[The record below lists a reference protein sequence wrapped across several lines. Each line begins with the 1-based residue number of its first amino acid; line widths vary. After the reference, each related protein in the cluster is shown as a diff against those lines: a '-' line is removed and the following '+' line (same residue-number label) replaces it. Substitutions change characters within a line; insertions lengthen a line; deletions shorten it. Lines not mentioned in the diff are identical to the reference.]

1 MTEKNLSF
9 QIQDGKSFFAD
20 EISITNSPTRI
31 IMDFKV
37 TTPRIDVRS
46 QQGQVPLVIEHNTIH
61 MDTHLAK
68 RLHELL
74 GEHLTKFEEK
84 HGEIIEPEALT
95 KARDKHEEEI
105 TDVKKPG
112 YFG

>member
-1 MTEKNLSF
+1 MPEKNISF

-31 IMDFKV
+31 ILDFKV
-37 TTPRIDVRS
+37 TTPRVDVRS
-46 QQGQVPLVIEHNTIH
+46 QQGQIPLVIEHNTVH
-61 MDTHLAK
+61 MDAYLAK
-68 RLHELL
+68 KLHELL
-74 GEHLTKFEEK
+74 GEHLDKFEEK

-95 KARDKHEEEI
+95 KAREHESEV